1 MGGVQDLQERSRCIG
16 IFTASLDDAY
26 QSTVW
31 HAIEREAR
39 ARNFSTISFLGSRLG
54 SPIASEAS
62 SNLAYHLASER
73 NIDGLIIISSSLA
86 TYFSSRDMKEFFTR
100 WASLPRVSVGMRVPG
115 MSDVTVEGTKA
126 ISELVEH
133 LIDEHG
139 RRSFAMIGGPASH
152 DEAVSRKRAVVE
164 TLESRGLNL
173 DERLLVSGTFTQDSG
188 MRAVDALVATGLPF
202 DTVVCLNDRM
212 AQGALEELG
221 RHDIR
226 VPDDV
231 AVVGF
236 DDIEASRF
244 TQPPLTTVVQP
255 MHDLGATAVAMLDR
269 LMHGGAEEHV
279 TLMCSTMIRESCG
292 CGPRFSFKAGIK
304 DFPRYVSA
312 TERRAI
318 FDLMVLVRKCDYD
331 GMILR
336 LNRAIDATIVESG
349 AVDRWSEY
357 LSIVES
363 HCNQSMAGDGGRLA
377 VLMGAARSF
386 IGEKIGRYQ
395 AAKRITV
402 ETSFETL
409 RHVSAMLAGT
419 FELTEMVANLK
430 KGLELFGIERGYL
443 VEFTKKPALARLLMS
458 VKDGEQQWQRY
469 PREFDPSE
477 LLPAQEG
484 QVWREGQWILMP
496 LVYNAEQLGYLVV
509 PIGIVIP
516 ALYDVLQEQISS
528 NLKGTLLLEQIKSHE
543 QTLAEQV
550 ALRTKDLIKANREL
564 SNEIKRRTELE
575 HEVMEI
581 SSKTME
587 RIGQDLH
594 DDLCQH
600 LLGISL
606 LATSVRKTVE
616 DHHQVNTE
624 SLVQISRLLGESIS
638 KIKTISRGLLP
649 LEMDAHT
656 FLQRIE
662 ALVADTKRYV
672 AVDIAVVAD
681 PAFEI
686 ADPDR
691 ALHVYRI
698 IQEALTNAVKHS
710 KAHRVTISLASTVDG
725 QGIRCRTASVT
736 DDGVGIPERIREGAL
751 GLRIMRNRASMAQ
764 ARLSVDSS
772 KRGTAVVV
780 TLEE

>member
-1 MGGVQDLQERSRCIG
+1 
-16 IFTASLDDAY
+16 
-26 QSTVW
+26 
-31 HAIEREAR
+31 
-39 ARNFSTISFLGSRLG
+39 
-54 SPIASEAS
+54 
-62 SNLAYHLASER
+62 
-73 NIDGLIIISSSLA
+73 
-86 TYFSSRDMKEFFTR
+86 
-100 WASLPRVSVGMRVPG
+100 
-115 MSDVTVEGTKA
+115 
-126 ISELVEH
+126 
-133 LIDEHG
+133 
-139 RRSFAMIGGPASH
+139 
-152 DEAVSRKRAVVE
+152 
-164 TLESRGLNL
+164 
-173 DERLLVSGTFTQDSG
+173 
-188 MRAVDALVATGLPF
+188 
-202 DTVVCLNDRM
+202 
-212 AQGALEELG
+212 
-221 RHDIR
+221 
-226 VPDDV
+226 
-231 AVVGF
+231 
-236 DDIEASRF
+236 
-244 TQPPLTTVVQP
+244 
-255 MHDLGATAVAMLDR
+255 
-269 LMHGGAEEHV
+269 
-279 TLMCSTMIRESCG
+279 
-292 CGPRFSFKAGIK
+292 
-304 DFPRYVSA
+304 
-312 TERRAI
+312 
-318 FDLMVLVRKCDYD
+318 
-331 GMILR
+331 
-336 LNRAIDATIVESG
+336 
-349 AVDRWSEY
+349 
-357 LSIVES
+357 
-363 HCNQSMAGDGGRLA
+363 
-377 VLMGAARSF
+377 
-386 IGEKIGRYQ
+386 
-395 AAKRITV
+395 
-402 ETSFETL
+402 
-409 RHVSAMLAGT
+409 
-419 FELTEMVANLK
+419 
-430 KGLELFGIERGYL
+430 
-443 VEFTKKPALARLLMS
+443 
-458 VKDGEQQWQRY
+458 
-469 PREFDPSE
+469 
-477 LLPAQEG
+477 
-484 QVWREGQWILMP
+484 MP

-691 ALHVYRI
+691 ALHVYHI